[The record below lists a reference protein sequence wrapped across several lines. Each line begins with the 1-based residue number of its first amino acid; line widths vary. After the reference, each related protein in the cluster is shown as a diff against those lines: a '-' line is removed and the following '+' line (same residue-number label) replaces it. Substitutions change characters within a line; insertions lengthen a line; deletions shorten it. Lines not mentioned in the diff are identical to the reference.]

1 MMNQIETTTISN
13 SKYSPVPF
21 YIERIYAGRRNA
33 EEVVTDMIMAHC
45 G

>member
-1 MMNQIETTTISN
+1 MMNQIERESLKN

-33 EEVVTDMIMAHC
+33 EEVVTDMIKAHC
-45 G
+45 R

>member
-1 MMNQIETTTISN
+1 MNQNERKTVKN
-13 SKYSPVPF
+13 SKPSPVPF

-33 EEVVTDMIMAHC
+33 EEVVADMMKAHC